1 VTYYKNPKKKKSI
14 LKLKKPGF
22 AKLKLLEDVPQ
33 KAYKTNL
40 SPFHSREPLYSRKFC
55 IIVSIRVRQ
64 TRIFKQLESKKTLY
78 LDKWRQLIVIT
89 NKNKL

>member
-55 IIVSIRVRQ
+55 IIVSIRVSQRQ
-64 TRIFKQLESKKTLY
+64 EYLNNWNLRKLY
-78 LDKWRQLIVIT
+78 TWT
-89 NKNKL
+89 SGGS

>member
-64 TRIFKQLESKKTLY
+64 RQEYLNNWNLRKLY
-78 LDKWRQLIVIT
+78 TWT
-89 NKNKL
+89 SGGS

>member
-1 VTYYKNPKKKKSI
+1 VTSYKNPKKKKSI

-64 TRIFKQLESKKTLY
+64 RQEYLNNWNLRKLY
-78 LDKWRQLIVIT
+78 TWT
-89 NKNKL
+89 SGGS